1 MKKESEWQQGGGSG
15 SVDWDRHQRAEAP
28 RYALS
33 SCAFGSLWDFG
44 DTGYQFSVV
53 GWETPARA
61 VSSFRSAV
69 PAVSICNSSPGGVWR
84 LGEDDPDGAHVLNL
98 LTH

>member
-28 RYALS
+28 WYALS

-69 PAVSICNSSPGGVWR
+69 PAWFLLSPFVTLVLVVYGGWGR
-84 LGEDDPDGAHVLNL
+84 TT
-98 LTH
+98 LTGHMC